1 MKRIISLIII
11 LSITLTALCGCG
23 NSNNNNTN
31 TNKDNNNYSASNN
44 SGTEGNSSDGDNE
57 KIDISR
63 FREVKTSYEN
73 IDIYLQEI
81 ISRNEKLKEN
91 EKFITEDE
99 WKVISKSESITD
111 FKVNNN
117 YYFSTLDNNYEITN
131 KYHYPVVFRDGNSL
145 VLWYST
151 MSGILLFRELYGDG
165 NIGLKKGGELH
176 CIEGETIIL
185 TKTDYKVTYSQETGE
200 VKLWQFGK
208 ALDCIEIPSNS
219 VYCGF
224 SEDLHG
230 FIFKNG
236 SDVYNLK
243 TIDNYNLDDSIVCI
257 AHNVKYVI
265 DVEYKYDSEY
275 SSQPLFLMLDGSIKA
290 YARYRDSLDPDSSMC
305 LRDLKHEGSY
315 NK

>member
-11 LSITLTALCGCG
+11 LSIALSAFYGCG
-23 NSNNNNTN
+23 NNSSNN
-31 TNKDNNNYSASNN
+31 TNKDNNNYSESNG
-44 SGTEGNSSDGDNE
+44 SGAEGNSSDGDNE

-73 IDIYLQEI
+73 IDIYRQEI

-145 VLWYST
+145 VLWYSN

-165 NIGLKKGGELH
+165 NIGIKKGGEIH

-219 VYCGF
+219 IYCGISKYGYIF
-224 SEDLHG
+224 RSNSE
-230 FIFKNG
+230 
-236 SDVYNLK
+236 VYSLK
-243 TIDNYNLDDSIVCI
+243 EVENYKFDTIVRI
-257 AHNVKYVI
+257 AKDVKYVI
-265 DVEYKYDSEY
+265 ETDYSFSEY
-275 SSQPLFLMLDGSIKA
+275 EYSQPLLLMNDGTIKA
-290 YARYRDSLDPDSSMC
+290 YIHFDVFESDDPKSLVS
-305 LRDLKHEGSY
+305 LEYEGGY
-315 NK
+315 KKDVT